1 MTCKYVVELKVART
15 TILMDSERNGTLVS
29 ISAHMYFPLYYLTTL
44 RIILLWGN
52 IILPKIPLASYISIF
67 NAALFRCDN
76 GQCISAKWRC
86 DLENDCQDGSD
97 EVNCTKVASSC
108 SAEEFTCA
116 NNQCVPSSWEC
127 DGENDCA
134 DASDEANCTANQ
146 CKEWQ
151 FPCNDQKGTCVFQ
164 VRIWKGSYHIHGLI
178 QIPQLVIY
186 QG

>member
-1 MTCKYVVELKVART
+1 MEPLKLVPFQHICIFPF
-15 TILMDSERNGTLVS
+15 TILLHFVSSFFER
-29 ISAHMYFPLYYLTTL
+29 
-44 RIILLWGN
+44 N
-52 IILPKIPLASYISIF
+52 IILPKMLLALNISIF

-164 VRIWKGSYHIHGLI
+164 VRIC
-178 QIPQLVIY
+178 
-186 QG
+186 

>member
-1 MTCKYVVELKVART
+1 M
-15 TILMDSERNGTLVS
+15 
-29 ISAHMYFPLYYLTTL
+29 
-44 RIILLWGN
+44 
-52 IILPKIPLASYISIF
+52 PKMPLALYISIF

-164 VRIWKGSYHIHGLI
+164 VSICKGSYHMHGRLI
-178 QIPQLVIY
+178 PIPQLVIY
-186 QG
+186 LLLSCYADLDV